1 MFAISVFRGFPLP
14 EKHKGTIVS
23 TTFAFTFPRRVAL
36 SAGLRL
42 VAWARRPEADA
53 TQASRTA
60 LNRRIAEL
68 SAQARREELEARR
81 NRDLDLFV
89 AQRPIA

>member
-1 MFAISVFRGFPLP
+1 M
-14 EKHKGTIVS
+14 S

-53 TQASRTA
+53 TQASRAA
-60 LNRRIAEL
+60 LKRRVAEVNAL
-68 SAQARREELEARR
+68 ARREELEARR
-81 NRDLDLFV
+81 DRDLYLFL